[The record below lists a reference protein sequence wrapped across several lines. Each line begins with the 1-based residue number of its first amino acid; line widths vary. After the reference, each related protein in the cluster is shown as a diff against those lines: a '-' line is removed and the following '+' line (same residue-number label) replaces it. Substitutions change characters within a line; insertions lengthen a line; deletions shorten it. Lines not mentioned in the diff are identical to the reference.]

1 MANLIYATIKGK
13 KQGLISA
20 GCSTFDSIGNKYQSG
35 HTDEILVLSFDH
47 EITRAM
53 NVNHRPVSFVKPI
66 DKSSPLLGVAI
77 SNNEELE
84 IEFFFYRTS
93 MSGGNELYYSVKIQK
108 AFLDRINVCY
118 PHSINHSNNQPE
130 ELISVKYASITW
142 QHHIAGTS
150 GYSFW
155 EDRLY

>member
-20 GCSTFDSIGNKYQSG
+20 GCSTFYLIGNNYQSG
-35 HTDEILVLSFDH
+35 HADEILVLSFDH
-47 EITRAM
+47 EITRTM

-77 SNNEELE
+77 
-84 IEFFFYRTS
+84 
-93 MSGGNELYYSVKIQK
+93 
-108 AFLDRINVCY
+108 
-118 PHSINHSNNQPE
+118 SNNQPE